1 MVRIVMRDQ
10 DATKLFQLAEE
21 LAGELTGAIANLG
34 LPVQMKGP
42 MPCAIGR
49 IAGYHRYQITLTAA
63 SPGTLQ
69 KLLAAAREKGTLARN
84 DRIAVD
90 VDPVSLL

>member
-1 MVRIVMRDQ
+1 
-10 DATKLFQLAEE
+10 
-21 LAGELTGAIANLG
+21 
-34 LPVQMKGP
+34 
-42 MPCAIGR
+42 MPDRPDRGVST
-49 IAGYHRYQITLTAA
+49 RYQITLTAA

-69 KLLAAAREKGTLARN
+69 KLLAAVREKGTLARN